1 MNFSLQE
8 LRGTLNRKCLCEIQR
23 NCYKII
29 CEFEQHMDE
38 FIDKGCL
45 AIILIEFRSL
55 IGKLKAV
62 EQEFTDSARHT
73 DTVTD

>member
-1 MNFSLQE
+1 
-8 LRGTLNRKCLCEIQR
+8 
-23 NCYKII
+23 
-29 CEFEQHMDE
+29 MDE